1 MNVLILSCNTGG
13 GHNSCAKAIAAEL
26 QSRGH
31 TCRID
36 DALAYVSEGTS
47 RFVSNWHV
55 RFYRYFPKLYNK
67 GYAYAGSHPASFDE
81 SSAASRLLRRG
92 CQRLRRAISD
102 GGFDAVISVHLFP
115 ALMLTF
121 IQHSDPL
128 PIRTLFVAT
137 DYTAS
142 PSCDRIRPD
151 VCVIPDA
158 SLTDEFAAA
167 GIRRETIA
175 PCGIPVRAALYQ
187 KLPSAEAKK
196 RVGIDPSHRH
206 LLIMT
211 GSMGCGPMEELT
223 QLLANLLPASY
234 DVSVACSNNEQLIRR
249 MQRAFRKKP
258 NIHICGYI
266 DNISAMMDSADL
278 FLTKPGG
285 ISTSEAMVKG
295 LPMVLVNVVG
305 GCETPNLQFFVSHG
319 GAATA
324 QTPEE
329 IAELCRDLLSDDEK
343 RGAMHD
349 ALVRMQGKP
358 AAAAIC
364 DCLE

>member
-31 TCRID
+31 ACRID
-36 DALAYVSEGTS
+36 DALAYVSKGTS

-92 CQRLRRAISD
+92 CQRLRRAVSD
-102 GGFDAVISVHLFP
+102 GGFDAVVSVHLFP

-167 GIRRETIA
+167 GIRRETVT
-175 PCGIPVRAALYQ
+175 PCGIPIRAALYQ
-187 KLPSAEAKK
+187 KLSPAEAKK

-223 QLLANLLPASY
+223 QLLANLLPPSY

-249 MQRAFRKKP
+249 MRRAFRKQP

-285 ISTSEAMVKG
+285 ISTTEAMVKG

-349 ALVRMQGKP
+349 ALVQMQKKP

>member
-1 MNVLILSCNTGG
+1 MKVLILSCDTGE
-13 GHNSCAKAIAAEL
+13 GHNSAGRAL
-26 QSRGH
+26 SDYFTRRGVE
-31 TCRID
+31 CEMLNALRFYPR
-36 DALAYVSEGTS
+36 ALAALISKGHVFIYRKLPLLFGAGYRMEEKHTSQLMIKGIEKAAGALTRYILEG
-47 RFVSNWHV
+47 
-55 RFYRYFPKLYNK
+55 
-67 GYAYAGSHPASFDE
+67 GYD
-81 SSAASRLLRRG
+81 AAL
-92 CQRLRRAISD
+92 C
-102 GGFDAVISVHLFP
+102 VHAFP

-249 MQRAFRKKP
+249 MQRAFRKNP

-324 QTPEE
+324 QTPEQ
-329 IAELCRDLLSDDEK
+329 IAELCRQLLYDDAR